1 MYGLEVVQY
10 RDVSQIYPPYCVLP
24 YRVMDKIVHYSKM
37 SKTRKKPR
45 KSFHERWEHSQKR
58 VGSATCWGND
68 DWQSVRFSDRPG
80 TRHFIAPIWVYCV
93 LPQTHT
99 TNRPNFGCLPCDP
112 SVGFHA
118 EMRRVH
124 DFSSRRVD
132 KNRSERRVGGYR
144 GIRRTWPGAE
154 HFTLHPHFHTFSS
167 VKIP

>member
-1 MYGLEVVQY
+1 MKIARPDSGRADQHDENSLPDYRCSSQRKIPFVNFIERNFALVDGLEVVQY

-80 TRHFIAPIWVYCV
+80 TRHFIAPHLGLLRFAADAYNQPSEFRM
-93 LPQTHT
+93 LAL
-99 TNRPNFGCLPCDP
+99 RPFCRRPRGNAPC
-112 SVGFHA
+112 A
-118 EMRRVH
+118 
-124 DFSSRRVD
+124 
-132 KNRSERRVGGYR
+132 
-144 GIRRTWPGAE
+144 
-154 HFTLHPHFHTFSS
+154 
-167 VKIP
+167 